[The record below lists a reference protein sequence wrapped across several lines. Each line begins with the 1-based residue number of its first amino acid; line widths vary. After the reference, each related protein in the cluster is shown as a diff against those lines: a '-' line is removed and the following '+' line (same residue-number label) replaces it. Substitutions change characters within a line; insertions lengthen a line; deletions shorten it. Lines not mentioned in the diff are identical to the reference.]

1 MNMLHR
7 RRPGVDSRSGL
18 SGEIATAPTASPA
31 AARLASLDAY
41 RGLIMLTLLCGGIFH
56 SLAGHPIWGWLARH
70 NEHVEWEGAVYWD
83 LIQPA
88 FMFMVGV
95 AMPFAFAAR
104 AARGDTWGSQA
115 GHALRRAAM
124 LILIG
129 VLLDHIGADR
139 VQIGFMRVLQQI
151 AFGYMIA
158 FLVLGRSLGAQAIV
172 VTAILVGYQALWT
185 LNPWNGPGGPWAQG
199 NENIGSAFDFWLL
212 GRYYTG
218 YYVGM
223 NAIPSSATI
232 ILGVMAGQHVLAS
245 RDARRTSV
253 TLLLAGLA
261 MIAVGLAVSPWFPII
276 KRIWTPSFTVYSAGW
291 TTLLLAAF
299 YWAVEVQGW
308 RRWAFPLL
316 VVGMNSIAAYV
327 IGNAFGGWFRTAT
340 RAWLELL
347 APALGPVW
355 LPVLQRALFAA
366 TAWAVLLW
374 LYRRRVFFKV

>member
-7 RRPGVDSRSGL
+7 RRPGVDSRSGR
-18 SGEIATAPTASPA
+18 SGEIATAPAASPA
-31 AARLASLDAY
+31 ATRLASLDAY

-151 AFGYMIA
+151 AFGYMVA

-172 VTAILVGYQALWT
+172 VAAILVGYQALWT
-185 LNPWNGPGGPWAQG
+185 LNPWNGPGGPWALG

-291 TTLLLAAF
+291 TTLLLSAF

-366 TAWAVLLW
+366 TAWTVLLW

>member
-1 MNMLHR
+1 MNELQ
-7 RRPGVDSRSGL
+7 RRPSGADAL
-18 SGEIATAPTASPA
+18 SGPSRETDTVPAASPA
-31 AARLASLDAY
+31 ATRLVSLDAY
-41 RGLIMLTLLCGGIFH
+41 RGLIMLTLLCGGVFH
-56 SLAGHPIWGWLARH
+56 SLAGHPIWGWLAWH

-95 AMPFAFAAR
+95 AMPFAFAVR

-115 GHALRRAAM
+115 RHALRRAAM
-124 LILIG
+124 LVLIG
-129 VLLDHIGADR
+129 VLLDHVGADR

-151 AFGYMIA
+151 AVGYLVA
-158 FLVLGRSLGAQAIV
+158 FLVLGRSLATQAAAV
-172 VTAILVGYQALWT
+172 AAILVAYQALWMA
-185 LNPWNGPGGPWAQG
+185 NPWNGPGGPWAQG
-199 NENIGSAFDFWLL
+199 NENIGSALDLWLL
-212 GRYYTG
+212 GRHYTG

-261 MIAVGLAVSPWFPII
+261 MIAVGLAVSPWFPIV

-308 RRWAFPLL
+308 RRWTFPLL
-316 VVGMNSIAAYV
+316 VVGMNSIAAYI
-327 IGNAFGGWFRTAT
+327 IGNAFGGWFRSAT

-347 APALGPVW
+347 GPALGPVW
-355 LPVLQRALFAA
+355 LPVLQRALFAL
-366 TAWAVLLW
+366 TAWTVLLW
-374 LYRRRVFFKV
+374 LYRRRVFFKL

>member
-151 AFGYMIA
+151 AFGYMVA